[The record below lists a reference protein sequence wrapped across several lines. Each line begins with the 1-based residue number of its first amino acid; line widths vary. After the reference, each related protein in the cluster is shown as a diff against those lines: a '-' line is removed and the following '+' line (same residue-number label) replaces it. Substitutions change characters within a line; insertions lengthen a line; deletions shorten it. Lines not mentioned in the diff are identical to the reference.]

1 MKNNNRIISF
11 IAGAALML
19 VIVFIFRKCSQ
30 ISEEKMSNDYYVLT
44 NQITKMNKMVVMEQ
58 DFSTLQKTKVKH
70 EIFGN
75 QISEN
80 EIVTFTKTNAQ
91 VTYDL
96 NKMKL
101 EVDSANR
108 KLIIRE
114 LPEPQIKIT
123 SSPEI
128 QSIDDSFFNRI
139 NENQIKKVTEAAKT
153 QAIKKV
159 DQRKLREE
167 GRKQLMLNLNTI
179 FVLAKALKFDIVD
192 ETQSL
197 NLSEL

>member
-1 MKNNNRIISF
+1 MKNNRILPF
-11 IAGAALML
+11 IAGAILML
-19 VIVFIFRKCSQ
+19 LLVFFFRKCSK

-70 EIFGN
+70 EILGN

-139 NENQIKKVTEAAKT
+139 NENQIKKVTETAKT

>member
-1 MKNNNRIISF
+1 MKNNRILPF
-11 IAGAALML
+11 IAGAILML
-19 VIVFIFRKCSQ
+19 LLVFFFRKCSK

-70 EIFGN
+70 ELLGN
-75 QISEN
+75 PVSEN

-101 EVDSANR
+101 EVDSVNK

-139 NENQIKKVTEAAKT
+139 NENQIKKVTETAKT

>member
-1 MKNNNRIISF
+1 MKNNRILPF
-11 IAGAALML
+11 IAGAILML
-19 VIVFIFRKCSQ
+19 LLVFFFRKCSK

-70 EIFGN
+70 EILGN

-114 LPEPQIKIT
+114 IPEPQIKIT

-139 NENQIKKVTEAAKT
+139 NETQIKKVTETAKT

-167 GRKQLMLNLNTI
+167 GRKQLLLNLNTI

>member
-1 MKNNNRIISF
+1 MKNNRILPF
-11 IAGAALML
+11 IAGAILML
-19 VIVFIFRKCSQ
+19 LLVFFFRKCSK

-114 LPEPQIKIT
+114 IPEPQIKIT

-167 GRKQLMLNLNTI
+167 GRKQLLLNLNTI

>member
-1 MKNNNRIISF
+1 MKNNRILPF
-11 IAGAALML
+11 IAGAILML
-19 VIVFIFRKCSQ
+19 LLVFLFRKCSK

-44 NQITKMNKMVVMEQ
+44 NQITKMNKMVVIEQ

-70 EIFGN
+70 EILGN
-75 QISEN
+75 PVSEN

-96 NKMKL
+96 NQMKL
-101 EVDSANR
+101 EVDSVNK

>member
-1 MKNNNRIISF
+1 MKNNRILPF
-11 IAGAALML
+11 IAGAILML
-19 VIVFIFRKCSQ
+19 LLVFFFRKCSK

-70 EIFGN
+70 EILGN

-108 KLIIRE
+108 KLIILE